1 MTMAF
6 ASDLL
11 FVLTAASYLVA
22 TVLFIGYLAGGGRAE
37 AASKFGPR
45 FILLGAL
52 LHAGHIVLSSLVLQ
66 ICPVE
71 EMHFGMSLV
80 SVLACAVYLL
90 ARGRYRI
97 DGLGALVAPLS
108 LTFLLASRIAS
119 VGGPEPSARVK
130 SVILPVHVTVNLL
143 GEALFALA
151 FCAAV
156 AYLVQENRL
165 KTKRVGGLFQ
175 RLPPLDA
182 LDKAEHVFLLAGF
195 PLLTIGILTGTV
207 WARRMDASGSAEVAR
222 AAFGYATWVLFAS
235 VLVLRAV
242 AGWRGRR
249 AAYGTIAGFGF
260 AVLVLLIYLLRGPLP
275 VQGLQALQATSSG
288 TSQGAVLPARGL
300 FREAVRA

>member
-1 MTMAF
+1 MAI
-6 ASDLL
+6 ASDFF

-22 TVLFIGYLAGGGRAE
+22 TVLFIRYLAGAHGSRMDEMVTSAPQ
-37 AASKFGPR
+37 FV
-45 FILLGAL
+45 LVGAL
-52 LHAGHIVLSSLVLQ
+52 LHAGHILLSSLVLNMW
-66 ICPVE
+66 PVE
-71 EMHFGMSLV
+71 EMHFGMSLL
-80 SVLACAVYLL
+80 SMLACAVYLV
-90 ARGRYRI
+90 ARRRYRI
-97 DGLGALVAPLS
+97 DGLGALVSPLA
-108 LTFLLASRIAS
+108 LTFLLASRIAAIGS
-119 VGGPEPSARVK
+119 QEPTARIRSA
-130 SVILPVHVTVNLL
+130 ILPLHVTVNLL
-143 GEALFALA
+143 GEALFTLA

-182 LDKAEHVFLLAGF
+182 LDKAEHVFLMSGF

-207 WARRMDASGSAEVAR
+207 WARRMEATGSAEMAR
-222 AAFGYATWVLFAS
+222 AAFSYLTWILFAS

-275 VQGLQALQATSSG
+275 VHDLQAFSG
-288 TSQGAVLPARGL
+288 I
-300 FREAVRA
+300 